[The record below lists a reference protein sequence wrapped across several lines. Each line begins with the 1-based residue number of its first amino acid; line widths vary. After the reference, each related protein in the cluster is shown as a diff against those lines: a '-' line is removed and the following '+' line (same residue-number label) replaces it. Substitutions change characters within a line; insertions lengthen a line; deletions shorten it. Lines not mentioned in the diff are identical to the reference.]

1 MLSGASS
8 FNHPIE
14 AWDLSKVTDTRYT
27 TQTTRPTTT
36 TTIAAATHRAEP

>member
-1 MLSGASS
+1 MFYYATS
-8 FNHPIE
+8 FNRPIGNWNV
-14 AWDLSKVTDTRYT
+14 AKVTDTRYT

>member
-1 MLSGASS
+1 MLNSAKF
-8 FNHPIE
+8 FNQPIQG
-14 AWDLSKVTDTRYT
+14 WDLSAVTDTRYT

>member
-1 MLSGASS
+1 MLAYATS
-8 FNHPIE
+8 FDQPIGG
-14 AWDLSKVTDTRYT
+14 WDLSKVTDTRYT

>member
-8 FNHPIE
+8 FNQPIE
-14 AWDLSKVTDTRYT
+14 GWDLSAVTDTRYT

-36 TTIAAATHRAEP
+36 TTTTIAAATHRA